1 MGTGVDVG
9 IGDAVGRGVD
19 GSVGVG
25 RGVGVAVET
34 TAVGA
39 TVGGNAAIAGGGG
52 TAESV
57 EQPAR
62 TAKATAAM
70 INIFTNTP

>member
-1 MGTGVDVG
+1 MGDG
-9 IGDAVGRGVD
+9 VGRGVD
-19 GSVGVG
+19 GGVEVGTV
-25 RGVGVAVET
+25 VAVSATT

-39 TVGGNAAIAGGGG
+39 TVGGNAAIAGGVG

-62 TAKATAAM
+62 MAKATAAM